1 MSKKFTH
8 FSLKLLKLSKNKHVR
23 RFLNVYS
30 NPRLTVNKSDY
41 LRQNLSCFGSS
52 NISPVIWR
60 TFMVFVEAR
69 QASELLKAMKV
80 SRSSLCTTVDFVLSC
95 DGFPL
100 SLFSTVCFHT
110 RDALQSSGTN
120 YPPPLGAFS
129 NFFKT
134 LFTWLL
140 SSNERKTNHHVKR
153 TQLPSNWATV

>member
-41 LRQNLSCFGSS
+41 KAKPVLFWVIQYLPCYLKDFHGICGSETGLWIIEGHESVQVKFVYKSWFCIIVRWVPSLSF
-52 NISPVIWR
+52 
-60 TFMVFVEAR
+60 
-69 QASELLKAMKV
+69 LH
-80 SRSSLCTTVDFVLSC
+80 
-95 DGFPL
+95 
-100 SLFSTVCFHT
+100 SLFPHKRRLTIQWHQLS
-110 RDALQSSGTN
+110 
-120 YPPPLGAFS
+120 PPLGAFS